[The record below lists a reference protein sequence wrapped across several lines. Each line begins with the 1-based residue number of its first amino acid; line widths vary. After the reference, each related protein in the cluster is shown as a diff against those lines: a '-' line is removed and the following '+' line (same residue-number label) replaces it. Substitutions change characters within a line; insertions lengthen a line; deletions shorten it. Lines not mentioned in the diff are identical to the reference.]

1 MTMILSEKK
10 MTPTEGFMSTVL
22 VIDDE
27 KDLLEIIEMEL
38 EMAGFDVVLAGGVVE
53 AKEILSEQTFDVV
66 LTDYRMPDG
75 TGADI
80 LRYLHELKYSTP
92 CFVITGFSDISPEKA
107 YDLGAWGY
115 FNKPTNLKDVS
126 DQLVKSLQP
135 VKERWSTKP
144 DTPSK
149 SLKYF
154 EFKAYAQA
162 MKEGLF
168 RVEQGGFYIL
178 GEVGEIQQKDKI
190 EFNISIGSESLVGAG
205 IVRWS
210 HDLRDTSKCYLG
222 VEITY
227 LEQTSFEVYQKI
239 LDEGTASSVFIP
251 MHPSA

>member
-1 MTMILSEKK
+1 MGRILSEKK
-10 MTPTEGFMSTVL
+10 TTLTEEFMSTAL

-27 KDLLEIIEMEL
+27 RDLLEIIEMEL

-53 AKEILSEQTFDVV
+53 AKKLLSERTFDVV

-80 LRYLHELKYSTP
+80 LRYLHELKLRTP
-92 CFVITGFSDISPEKA
+92 CFVISGFSDISPEKA

-115 FNKPTNLKDVS
+115 FNKPTNLKSVS
-126 DQLVKSLQP
+126 DQLLKALQP

-144 DTPSK
+144 ETPSK
-149 SLKYF
+149 NLRPF
-154 EFKAYAQA
+154 EFETYAKA

-178 GEVGEIQQKDKI
+178 GEVGDIQQKDNI
-190 EFNISIGSESLVGAG
+190 GFNISIGSEAVVGTG

-210 HDLRDTSKCYLG
+210 HGLRDYSKCYLG
-222 VEITY
+222 IEITY
-227 LEQTSFEVYQKI
+227 LDQSSFEVYQKI